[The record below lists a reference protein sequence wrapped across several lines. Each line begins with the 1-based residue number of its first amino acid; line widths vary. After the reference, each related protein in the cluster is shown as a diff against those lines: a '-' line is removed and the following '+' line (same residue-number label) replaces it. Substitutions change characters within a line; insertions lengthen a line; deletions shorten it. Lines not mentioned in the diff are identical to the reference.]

1 MPRSPPT
8 PPPKTSIL
16 KTTKLC
22 NRNTSRSIDSF
33 IDTLIKIS
41 ETVLNTAIDQSSY
54 TMALLERDLE
64 SRNLPS
70 MELLMFNGNP
80 SHWPE
85 VIPCFKERV
94 HMKRTFSDNFRMKRL
109 LSVLDDDAKRVV
121 SAIGRNGL
129 SMLQL

>member
-41 ETVLNTAIDQSSY
+41 ETAINTAIDQSSY

-64 SRNLPS
+64 SRNLPT

-80 SHWPE
+80 SH
-85 VIPCFKERV
+85 
-94 HMKRTFSDNFRMKRL
+94 
-109 LSVLDDDAKRVV
+109 
-121 SAIGRNGL
+121 
-129 SMLQL
+129 